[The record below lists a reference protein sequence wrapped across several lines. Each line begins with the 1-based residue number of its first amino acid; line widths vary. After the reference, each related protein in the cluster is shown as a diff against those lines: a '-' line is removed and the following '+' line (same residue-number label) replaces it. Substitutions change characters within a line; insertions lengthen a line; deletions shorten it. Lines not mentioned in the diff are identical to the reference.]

1 MYCEVCPLNTVC
13 HTQLSFANLESKAVV
28 ATFDGGKITSDGGCL
43 LLREIDERV
52 GVIDSIHQAL
62 VDPRDPAKIRHHQ
75 SDLLRQRVLAIAL
88 GYEDCNDHDTLR
100 FDPALKTAVG
110 RAPDSA
116 ADLASQ
122 PTFSRLENR
131 VDARQLVRLSR
142 QLMEGYIAAH
152 PGDRKLI
159 VLDVDSTDDATHGRQ
174 QMSLFHGYYDQ
185 HMYHPLVVFDG
196 VDGYPLAAVLRPGNA
211 HAAKGAVGILRNL
224 IRRLQ
229 KAYPNATVL
238 VRADG
243 GFASPAIYRLLER
256 LHVRYTIGLITNDRL
271 KDHVADLIAET
282 AHAHAASGEKQRAF
296 TSFRYRAGS
305 WDTSRRVIAKVE
317 QLAKGANTRFVV
329 TNLRFE
335 TPQQVYDGL
344 YVGRGDAE
352 NRIKELK
359 LHLKA
364 DRTSCHRFAANQ
376 FRLLLHTFAFVL
388 LWHLRQAAAGT
399 ELATA
404 TFETLRLR
412 LLKIGARV
420 QETVRRIVLHM
431 ASSYPYQRLFADV
444 AANIQAMPL
453 RL

>member
-1 MYCEVCPLNTVC
+1 LKTVC
-13 HTQLSFANLESKAVV
+13 HTQLPFANLESKSVV
-28 ATFDGGKITSDGGCL
+28 AAFDGGKITSDGGSL

-52 GVIDSIHQAL
+52 GVIDSFNQAL
-62 VDPRDPAKIRHHQ
+62 VDPRDPAKIRHQ
-75 SDLLRQRVLAIAL
+75 QFDLLRQRVLAIAL
-88 GYEDCNDHDTLR
+88 GYEDTNDHNTLR

-131 VDARQLVRLSR
+131 VDGRQVVRLSR
-142 QLMEGYIAAH
+142 QLVEGYISAH
-152 PGDRKLI
+152 PGHRTLI
-159 VLDVDSTDDATHGRQ
+159 VLDIDSTDDATHGRQ
-174 QMSLFHGYYDQ
+174 QLSMFHGYYDQ
-185 HMYHPLVVFDG
+185 HMYHPLLVFDG
-196 VDGYPLAAVLRPGNA
+196 VTGYPLAAVLRPGNS
-211 HAAKGAVGILRNL
+211 HAAKGAVGILRSL

-229 KAYPNATVL
+229 RAYPGATIL

-243 GFASPAIYRLLER
+243 GFASPAIYQLLER
-256 LHVRYTIGLITNDRL
+256 LNVRYTIGLITNDRL
-271 KDHVADLIAET
+271 KGQVSHLITET
-282 AHAHAASGEKQRAF
+282 AQAHAANGEKQRVF
-296 TSFRYRAGS
+296 TSFRYRAGT
-305 WDTSRRVIAKVE
+305 WDRSRRVVAKVE
-317 QLAKGANTRFVV
+317 QLAQGPNTRFVV
-329 TNLRFE
+329 TNLCFE

-364 DRTSCHRFAANQ
+364 DRTSCHSFAANQ

-388 LWHLRQAAAGT
+388 MWHLRQAAAGT

-412 LLKIGARV
+412 LLKVGARV
-420 QETVRRIVLHM
+420 QETVRRVVLHL
-431 ASSYPYQRLFADV
+431 ASSYPYQDLFATV
-444 AANIQAMPL
+444 LSNIQAVPL

>member
-1 MYCEVCPLNTVC
+1 MKTVC
-13 HTQLSFANLESKAVV
+13 HTQLSFANLDSKSVV
-28 ATFDGGKITSDGGCL
+28 AAFDGGKITSDGGCP

-52 GVIDSIHQAL
+52 GVIDAVNHAL
-62 VDPRDPAKIRHHQ
+62 IDPRDPAKIRHQ
-75 SDLLRQRVLAIAL
+75 QFDLLRQRVLAIAL

-131 VDARQLVRLSR
+131 VDARQLIRLSE
-142 QLMEGYIAAH
+142 QLLEGYITAH
-152 PGDRKLI
+152 PGQRQLI
-159 VLDVDSTDDATHGRQ
+159 VLDIDSTDDATHGRQ

-185 HMYHPLVVFDG
+185 HMYHPLLVFDG
-196 VDGYPLAAVLRPGNA
+196 VTGYPLAAVLRPGNS
-211 HAAKGAVGILRNL
+211 HAAKGAVGILRRL
-224 IRRLQ
+224 LRRLQ
-229 KAYPNATVL
+229 NAYPEATIL
-238 VRADG
+238 LRADG
-243 GFASPAIYRLLER
+243 GFASPAIYQLLER
-256 LHVRYTIGLITNDRL
+256 LQVRYTIGLITNDRL
-271 KDHVADLIAET
+271 KGHVANLIAET
-282 AHAHAASGEKQRAF
+282 AQAHAASGEKQREF

-305 WDTSRRVIAKVE
+305 WTMARRVIAKVE
-317 QLAKGANTRFVV
+317 QLHQGTNTRFVV
-329 TNLRFE
+329 TNLCFE
-335 TPQQVYDGL
+335 TPQQIYDGL

-364 DRTSCHRFAANQ
+364 DRTSCHAFTANQ

-388 LWHLRQAAAGT
+388 MWHLRQAAAGT

-412 LLKIGARV
+412 LLKVGARV
-420 QETVRRIVLHM
+420 QETVRRVVLHM
-431 ASSYPYQRLFADV
+431 ASSYPYQRLFATV
-444 AANIQAMPL
+444 LANIQAIPL